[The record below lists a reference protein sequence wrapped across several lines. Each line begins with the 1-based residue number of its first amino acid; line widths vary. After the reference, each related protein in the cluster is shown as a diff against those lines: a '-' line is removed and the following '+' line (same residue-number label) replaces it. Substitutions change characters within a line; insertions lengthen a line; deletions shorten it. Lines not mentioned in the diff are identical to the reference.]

1 MAFINGIFQ
10 KYPEET
16 FFIADIAANH
26 DGSLERAKK
35 LIELAADAGANAA
48 KFQNFRANTIV
59 SSRGF
64 SELGTKI
71 GHQAKWENDVVD
83 VYSKA
88 ELPIEWTDELR
99 KSCKTAGLEYFT
111 APYDLDFIDF
121 FENKMNLFKIG
132 SGDITWRDS
141 LVKISKTGKPVLLA
155 TGASNFDD
163 VAEAVKI
170 FEENG
175 SELVIMQ
182 CNTNY
187 TGDVENFSFLNLSAI
202 SEYKEKFPN
211 AGLGLSDHTPGHIA
225 VLGAVT
231 LGARFIEKHF
241 TDDKSRQGPDHAFS
255 LDPSDWRRM
264 VDDTRI
270 LESALG
276 DGKKKLEANEVQAQ
290 IVQRRALRFSSELRR
305 DTIISRGD
313 LIALRP
319 IPADGISP
327 MDIEKI
333 IGKKLI
339 RDVAADELVRYSDF
353 A

>member
-1 MAFINGIFQ
+1 MAFINGKFQ
-10 KYPEET
+10 KFPKET

-26 DGSLERAKK
+26 DGSLERAKN
-35 LIELAADAGANAA
+35 LIKLAADAGANAA
-48 KFQNFRANTIV
+48 KFQNFKAKTIV

-64 SELGTKI
+64 AELGTKI

-83 VYSKA
+83 VYSDA
-88 ELPIEWTDELR
+88 ELPIEWTDELLET
-99 KSCKTAGLEYFT
+99 CKTAGLEYFT
-111 APYDLDFIDF
+111 APYDLDFIEYFD
-121 FENKMNLFKIG
+121 NKMNLFKIG

-141 LVKISKTGKPVLLA
+141 LVKISKTDKPVLLA
-155 TGASNFDD
+155 TGASNLDD
-163 VAEAVKI
+163 VIEAVRI

-175 SELVIMQ
+175 TDLIIMQ

-187 TGDVENFSFLNLSAI
+187 TGDVENFNFLNLNAI
-202 SEYKEKFPN
+202 TQFKEKFPN

-241 TDDKSRQGPDHAFS
+241 TDDKNRTGPDHAFS

-264 VDDTRI
+264 VDETRI

-276 DGKKKLEANEVQAQ
+276 DGKKKLESNEEQAQ
-290 IVQRRALRFSSELRR
+290 IVQRRALRFSRELKK
-305 DTIISRGD
+305 DAIISQQD

-327 MDIEKI
+327 MDTDKI
-333 IGKKLI
+333 LGKRLV
-339 RDVAADELVRYSDF
+339 RDVSADELVRYSDF
-353 A
+353 V

>member
-1 MAFINGIFQ
+1 MAFINGKFQ
-10 KYPEET
+10 KNPKET

-35 LIELAADAGANAA
+35 LIELAAEAGADAA

-64 SELGTKI
+64 LELGTKI

-88 ELPIEWTDELR
+88 ELPIEWTEELR
-99 KSCKTAGLEYFT
+99 ETCKNAGIEYFT
-111 APYDLDFIDF
+111 APYDIDFIEYFDS
-121 FENKMNLFKIG
+121 KMNLFKVG

-155 TGASNFDD
+155 TGASNLDD
-163 VAEAVKI
+163 VAQAVRI

-175 SELVIMQ
+175 SDLVIMQ

-187 TGDVENFSFLNLSAI
+187 TGDVENFNFLNLNVI
-202 SEYKEKFPN
+202 TQYKENFPN

-241 TDDKSRQGPDHAFS
+241 TDDKNRTGPDHAFS

-264 VDDTRI
+264 VSETRI

-276 DGKKKLEANEVQAQ
+276 DGKKKLETNEVQAQ
-290 IVQRRALRFSSELRR
+290 IVQRRALRFLNDLKR
-305 DTIISRGD
+305 DAIISRED

-327 MDIEKI
+327 MDIDKI
-333 IGKKLI
+333 VGRKLI
-339 RDVAADELVRYSDF
+339 RDVSADELVRYSDF
-353 A
+353 G